1 MVEIVTSHSEARGTL
16 VRALRVDGIVAAATR
31 NGGLQHVLQTALL
44 EAQTALLEAQAAG
57 VAVLRGTCCLNGSV
71 TDAAGKSAALSL
83 PSAGA
88 LTPVQARIELMLMP
102 RLLVRRAA

>member
-1 MVEIVTSHSEARGTL
+1 MVEIVTSHTEARGTL
-16 VRALRVDGIVAAATR
+16 VRALCVDGIVAAASG
-31 NGGLQHVLQTALL
+31 NGGLHQAL
-44 EAQTALLEAQAAG
+44 QTALLEAQAAG

>member
-16 VRALRVDGIVAAATR
+16 VRALCVDGIVAAASG
-31 NGGLQHVLQTALL
+31 NGGLHQAL
-44 EAQTALLEAQAAG
+44 QTALLEAQAAG

>member
-16 VRALRVDGIVAAATR
+16 VRALCVDGIVAAASG
-31 NGGLQHVLQTALL
+31 NGGLHHVLQTALP
-44 EAQTALLEAQAAG
+44 EAQAAG

-71 TDAAGKSAALSL
+71 TDVAGKSAALSQSL
-83 PSAGA
+83 PSARA